1 MTISGGARSKDR
13 VADDGL
19 PDPLGPGR
27 SVPEHPPADALPKG
41 DVRVASWIAVASAIG
56 VLLWYFSILVL
67 GGVYL
72 NDFNTPA
79 QVAVWALAAVSLTC
93 VIVSLNA
100 RPARQLA
107 AAGFIE
113 GVLSLLVHLPHWLSP
128 DFQPLP

>member
-19 PDPLGPGR
+19 PDPLGPGC

-72 NDFNTPA
+72 NAFNTPA
-79 QVAVWALAAVSLTC
+79 QVAVWALAAVALTRSEERR
-93 VIVSLNA
+93 V
-100 RPARQLA
+100 
-107 AAGFIE
+107 GKE
-113 GVLSLLVHLPHWLSP
+113 GVIRWRSRRGPEHSKNK
-128 DFQPLP
+128 FIRQS